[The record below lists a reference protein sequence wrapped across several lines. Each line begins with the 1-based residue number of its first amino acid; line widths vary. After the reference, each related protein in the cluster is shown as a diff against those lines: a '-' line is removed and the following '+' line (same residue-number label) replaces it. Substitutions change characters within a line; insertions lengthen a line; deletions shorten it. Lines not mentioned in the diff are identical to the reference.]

1 MKGSKNFPK
10 VSPQQF
16 AKARDTVRI
25 VKKKSTMKPIEFRN
39 LNYDYII
46 GCDPASGSDST
57 IISKIVDGKIIE
69 VIKK

>member
-39 LNYDYII
+39 LNNDYII

>member
-10 VSPQQF
+10 VSPEQF
-16 AKARDTVRI
+16 AKARDTVKT
-25 VKKKSTMKPIEFRN
+25 VKKKPVIKSIEFRN
-39 LNYDYII
+39 LNNDYII

-57 IISKIVDGKIIE
+57 VISKIVDGNIIE